1 MSTLALSSRA
11 LAGQPSWPGFGAGCL
26 TYEITDLGGSFH
38 TPEPQV
44 AGSSKEMEGETLN
57 PRLHGQPGLHSS
69 PLTVPSSCALPVG
82 TVQNVLGFRM
92 VLGWFQHFRDATW
105 VREHDGVFVW
115 DTKHQGS
122 YVLKFHL
129 GRQWSDQL
137 HSGPRNQ
144 VAGSRL

>member
-11 LAGQPSWPGFGAGCL
+11 LAGQPSWPDFGAGCL

-44 AGSSKEMEGETLN
+44 AESSKEMEGETLN

-92 VLGWFQHFRDATW
+92 VLGGFSILEMLPGSGSMMVGLCGTQNIRGVMSSSSIW
-105 VREHDGVFVW
+105 VGSGV
-115 DTKHQGS
+115 TSYIQAQGT
-122 YVLKFHL
+122 
-129 GRQWSDQL
+129 R
-137 HSGPRNQ
+137 
-144 VAGSRL
+144 